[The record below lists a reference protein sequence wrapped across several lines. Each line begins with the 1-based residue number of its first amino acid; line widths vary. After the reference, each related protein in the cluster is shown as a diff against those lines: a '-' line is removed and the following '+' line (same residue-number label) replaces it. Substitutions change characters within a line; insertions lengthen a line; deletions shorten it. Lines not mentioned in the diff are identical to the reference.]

1 MLLDTYVGR
10 EKLLAMTTT
19 VALRL
24 HLYYLSSSSS
34 SDKVCGE
41 FAKLVHPE

>member
-10 EKLLAMTTT
+10 ERLLAMTTT

-24 HLYYLSSSSS
+24 HLYYLSSST
-34 SDKVCGE
+34 SDEVCGE